1 MATTTNTT
9 LLQAKGLQTEFVT
22 RRGRVRV
29 LADLDLSLIE
39 GRIMG
44 LVGESGSGKT
54 VTAYS
59 LLRLIQPPGEIVGGE
74 VWFQG
79 RDLMRLCQTE
89 LNHVRGG
96 EISMI
101 FQQPRASLNPVFR
114 VGEVLH
120 HVLRVHRSLSGSEA
134 REEGRRALIA
144 VGLPDPDRIIR
155 RYPHELSG
163 GMCQRVM
170 IALALACQP
179 RLLIA
184 DEPTTAL
191 DVTIQ
196 MQIVELL
203 LSLRERFGLTQILI
217 THDLGLVAELCDDV
231 AVMYAGE
238 IVEQAP
244 VADLFDRPSHPYTH
258 GLLASRPQ
266 KKESRRLY
274 SIPGRVPDFVDLPSG
289 CRFHPRCP
297 FAQQVCEV
305 ESPKPQKVS
314 RGHWVRCHFW
324 EDVIRSDW
332 SAVTQA
338 T

>member
-1 MATTTNTT
+1 MATTP
-9 LLQAKGLQTEFVT
+9 LLQAKGLQTEFAT

-29 LADLDLSLIE
+29 LADLDLSLGE

-59 LLRLIQPPGEIVGGE
+59 LLRLIRPPGEIVGGE

-79 RDLMRLCQTE
+79 QDLLRLSQPE
-89 LNHVRGG
+89 LNQVRGG

-101 FQQPRASLNPVFR
+101 FQQPRASLNPVFP

-120 HVLRVHRSLSGSEA
+120 HVLRVHRGMSGNEAHEEA
-134 REEGRRALIA
+134 RKALVA
-144 VGLPDPDRIIR
+144 VGLPDPDRITR

-170 IALALACQP
+170 IALALACRP

-238 IVEQAP
+238 IVERAP
-244 VADLFDRPSHPYTH
+244 VVELFDRPSHPYTH

-266 KKESRRLY
+266 KKNTRRLY
-274 SIPGRVPDFVDLPSG
+274 SIPGRVPDFASLPSG

-297 FAQQVCEV
+297 FAQQICREQ
-305 ESPKPQKVS
+305 SPKPEQIS
-314 RGHWVRCHFW
+314 RNHWVRCHFW
-324 EDVIRSDW
+324 EDAIHSDW
-332 SAVTQA
+332 SAVA
-338 T
+338 DAN